1 MRTAKVRN
9 ILSDFTDVSNLQ
21 DSETVFLTGIDS
33 MQIGRFLECL
43 ATKYNVKMSF
53 VNFFENSSISEI
65 TDYINMNS

>member
-1 MRTAKVRN
+1 MSKEKVRK

-43 ATKYNVKMSF
+43 ATKYDVKMSF

>member
-1 MRTAKVRN
+1 MSKEKVRK

-65 TDYINMNS
+65 TNYINMNS

>member
-1 MRTAKVRN
+1 MSKEKVRK

>member
-1 MRTAKVRN
+1 MSKEKVRK
-9 ILSDFTDVSNLQ
+9 ILSDCTDVSNLQ

-65 TDYINMNS
+65 TNYINMNS

>member
-1 MRTAKVRN
+1 MSKENVRK